1 MLVLRSLLSLVGG
14 AYLLSQFV
22 KQRSH
27 RQPRVDPKDYA
38 HKIADEL
45 PLYGAEPVAYPHPNY
60 VAARR
65 EADAR
70 ITRFIDEHK
79 SYPPAARKARASGT
93 AVVTF
98 HVESDGTL
106 KALRVMRDPGHR
118 LGAAALQVVSRLAAQ
133 GEKWRPAY
141 RDGEAVRFHFNLSVK
156 FGPEPA
162 ANGKG

>member
-27 RQPRVDPKDYA
+27 RSPRLDPEEYA

-45 PLYGAEPVAYPHPNY
+45 PLYGAEPVGYPHQDY
-60 VAARR
+60 RAARR
-65 EADAR
+65 AADEKLTA
-70 ITRFIDEHK
+70 FIDTHK

-98 HVESDGTL
+98 HVETDGTM

-133 GEKWRPAY
+133 GERWRPAY
-141 RDGEAVRFHFNLSVK
+141 HDGEAVRFHFNLPVK
-156 FGPEPA
+156 FTYEPVA
-162 ANGKG
+162 GR